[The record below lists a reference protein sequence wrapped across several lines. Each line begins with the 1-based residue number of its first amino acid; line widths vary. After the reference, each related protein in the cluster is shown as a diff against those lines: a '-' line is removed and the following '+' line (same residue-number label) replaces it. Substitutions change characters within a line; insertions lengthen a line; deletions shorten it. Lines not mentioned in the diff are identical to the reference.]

1 MATRISFKRS
11 TTVAAV
17 PTTSNLEDG
26 EVALNIVD
34 RKLYARNGAN
44 IIEVANQKPN
54 TGEVVTTMFA
64 TDITN
69 GQGNT
74 YYVASVGTDNNT
86 LANGGNNGLHP
97 DTPFLT
103 VAKALSVASSGD
115 TVLVAPGDYQEI
127 FPLTVPDGVTLRGTN
142 LRSTQIRPTSGTNDL
157 NAFVLEGDC
166 HVSDLTIKDF
176 FYNSG
181 NDTGY
186 GFVCAT
192 SLSADK
198 SPYIERVTVLTKG
211 SVTSGTD
218 PYGFAQGD
226 AGRGAKLDGAVFNSN
241 SIESAILFNECT
253 FIVPNAVGLLVTNG
267 VRVEWLNSFVY
278 FASEGIKGVQGA
290 TGRYGTG
297 NTRLKLGGV
306 SGTFSTNEVAYQL
319 EDSFQSGT
327 YARSGTTVTVTRT
340 THGLTTNDYIY
351 ADHISGSANDGFYQV
366 TVVNANSFT
375 YTDSSSGTTSGN
387 VTYKKAVARGTVA
400 SNDGTYVFI
409 TGKGTGEFVT
419 TLKPAKVTSRFG
431 DTQLDTAQQKF
442 GTASILFDGTED
454 QLTVPTSDD
463 FGFGTSNFA
472 FECFIRPNGGSGT
485 QRIFDFRDASATD
498 TAPTMYLSG
507 TSPYTLNY
515 AVGNGAAQ
523 SGGSLATGTWY
534 HIAAARSGGT
544 TRIFVDGTQVASFTD
559 TNDYGSTKP
568 LAIGANYNTSAPIE
582 EFTGHIDE
590 VRVSKGAGRFT
601 GAFTPTTTEY
611 SSDLNTVLLLHANG
625 TDALTTFDD
634 ASGGIS
640 DVRSS
645 GGDSATS
652 VITADYSQF
661 GAELRSISSANIYG
675 TKGCCCR
682 WCWCKTAADKSQ
694 LCIYWCRR

>member
-1 MATRISFKRS
+1 MATRIKLKRS
-11 TTVAAV
+11 TTAAAV

-34 RKLYARNGAN
+34 RKLYARNGGN

-54 TGEVVTTMFA
+54 TGEVVTTMLA

-103 VAKALSVASSGD
+103 VAKALSLASSGD
-115 TVLVAPGDYQEI
+115 TVIVAPGDYQET

-192 SLSADK
+192 SLNADK

-218 PYGFAQGD
+218 PYGFSQGD

-340 THGLTTNDYIY
+340 AHGLTTNDYIY
-351 ADHISGSANDGFYQV
+351 ADHISGTANDGFYQV

-375 YTDSSSGTTSGN
+375 YADSSSGTTSGN

-419 TLKPAKVTSRFG
+419 TTKQAKV
-431 DTQLDTAQQKF
+431 
-442 GTASILFDGTED
+442 
-454 QLTVPTSDD
+454 
-463 FGFGTSNFA
+463 
-472 FECFIRPNGGSGT
+472 
-485 QRIFDFRDASATD
+485 
-498 TAPTMYLSG
+498 YL
-507 TSPYTLNY
+507 
-515 AVGNGAAQ
+515 
-523 SGGSLATGTWY
+523 
-534 HIAAARSGGT
+534 
-544 TRIFVDGTQVASFTD
+544 
-559 TNDYGSTKP
+559 
-568 LAIGANYNTSAPIE
+568 
-582 EFTGHIDE
+582 
-590 VRVSKGAGRFT
+590 
-601 GAFTPTTTEY
+601 
-611 SSDLNTVLLLHANG
+611 
-625 TDALTTFDD
+625 
-634 ASGGIS
+634 
-640 DVRSS
+640 
-645 GGDSATS
+645 
-652 VITADYSQF
+652 
-661 GAELRSISSANIYG
+661 
-675 TKGCCCR
+675 
-682 WCWCKTAADKSQ
+682 
-694 LCIYWCRR
+694 